1 MKKPLRHRSQRPL
14 NKNYIKHSHK
24 KSKKSVGEHSFGNI
38 QVIIKD
44 YFTNDIDLDMVLDD
58 VAAKIPHEFLE
69 LIDYIIIGQFK
80 ELESRSVNAAYMDG
94 AIYATNDQTNEE
106 DLIDDIIHEVAHAVE
121 EKHFMEIYSDKY
133 IEREFLGKRERLY
146 HLLEQ
151 EKIEMNYQDFLE
163 PEYSADF
170 DNFLYFEVG
179 YPLLSAVSVNLF
191 YSPYAITSLREY
203 FANGFEAYF
212 NNKDRNRVHVLS
224 PILFDKLE
232 KLDYNKE
239 RKR

>member
-1 MKKPLRHRSQRPL
+1 M
-14 NKNYIKHSHK
+14 NKDYIKSSHK
-24 KSKKSVGEHSFGNI
+24 KSKKSVGEHNVGNI

-58 VAAKIPHEFLE
+58 VSSKVPHEFLQ
-69 LIDYIIIGQFK
+69 LVDYIIIGQFK
-80 ELESRSVNAAYMDG
+80 ELLSRSVNAAYMDG

-106 DLIDDIIHEVAHAVE
+106 DLIDDIIHEIAHAVE

-133 IEREFLGKRERLY
+133 VEKEFLGKRERLF

-151 EKIEMNYQDFLE
+151 EKIESSYQDFLD
-163 PEYSADF
+163 PEYSEEF
-170 DNFLYFEVG
+170 DSFLYFEVG

-212 NNKDRNRVHVLS
+212 NNRDRNRIMSLS

-239 RKR
+239 RKKWR

>member
-1 MKKPLRHRSQRPL
+1 MNKPIRRRSQRKL
-14 NKNYIKHSHK
+14 NKDYIKSSHK
-24 KSKKSVGEHSFGNI
+24 KSKKSVGEHNVGNI

-58 VAAKIPHEFLE
+58 VSSKVPHEFLQ
-69 LIDYIIIGQFK
+69 LVDYIIIGQFK
-80 ELESRSVNAAYMDG
+80 ELLSRSVNAAYMDG

-106 DLIDDIIHEVAHAVE
+106 DLIDDIIHEIAHAVE

-133 IEREFLGKRERLY
+133 VEKEFLGKRERLF

-151 EKIEMNYQDFLE
+151 EKIESSYQDFLD
-163 PEYSADF
+163 PEYSEEF
-170 DNFLYFEVG
+170 DSFLYFEVG

-212 NNKDRNRVHVLS
+212 NNRDRNRIMSLS

-239 RKR
+239 RKK